1 MIASSLRPWPFARL
15 DIPAPLPHI
24 RAQAYEFRKRAGFS
38 PSRPSGHLPGGPDI
52 SRATSPVPRAC
63 SSSGLSYRRNTV
75 RLLSRMLALITGA
88 LFAGATALAAD
99 APPTR
104 QPDVIFVPTPQEVV
118 DEMLSIAKVGPG
130 DVLYD
135 LGSGDGRIPI
145 TAAKRFGITAV
156 GVDIDPQ
163 RIAEA
168 RKNAEEQ
175 GVTDK
180 VTFIQGDLFEQD
192 LSKATVISLYLLPS
206 LNLKLRPTLLKLKPG
221 TRIVSHAFDM
231 GDWKPD
237 QTATVNGRTV
247 YFWTV
252 PQQ

>member
-1 MIASSLRPWPFARL
+1 M
-15 DIPAPLPHI
+15 
-24 RAQAYEFRKRAGFS
+24 
-38 PSRPSGHLPGGPDI
+38 I
-52 SRATSPVPRAC
+52 SR
-63 SSSGLSYRRNTV
+63 LS
-75 RLLSRMLALITGA
+75 SRMLALFGGA
-88 LFAGATALAAD
+88 LFACAAFASD
-99 APPTR
+99 APPAR
-104 QPDVIFVPTPQEVV
+104 KPDVIFVPTPQEVV
-118 DEMLSIAKVGPG
+118 DEMLRIAKVGPE
-130 DVLYD
+130 DTLYD
-135 LGSGDGRIPI
+135 LGSGDGRIPV

-192 LSKATVISLYLLPS
+192 LTKATVISLYLLPS

-231 GDWKPD
+231 GDWQPE
-237 QTATVNGRTV
+237 QTATVDGRTI
-247 YFWTV
+247 YLWTV
-252 PQQ
+252 PER